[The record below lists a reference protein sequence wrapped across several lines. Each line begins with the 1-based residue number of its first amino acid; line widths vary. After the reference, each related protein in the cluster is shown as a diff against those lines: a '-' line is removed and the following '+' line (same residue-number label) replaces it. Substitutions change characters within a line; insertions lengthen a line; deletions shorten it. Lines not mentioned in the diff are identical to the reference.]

1 MMAPGRAAA
10 ATAALLLLCCAAADA
25 TSATAALEQLSFG
38 EPSVVRATDEYAT
51 VSVTQP
57 SLNAGLWSAA
67 SIINAEVPFAV
78 TQSSHVLP
86 GSPGGGGVMES
97 VLNLSAAPSCT
108 ATVKLLPIQKAS
120 KPNTGGVATLPTSGS
135 ATCSLGTA
143 HGLAY
148 EQCVSHCCSQLNC
161 SAFAWYDML
170 DGGAVTGRCQ
180 TYTRDYTVG
189 PQGFGPT
196 QPVRAAQGGVLT
208 VPPAQ
213 NDDIANGL
221 RSGTWLG
228 GVGTGGYEIRAD
240 GSFHLSTIRNQS
252 PAAEPW
258 QATMRDMVLAVAV
271 DGTPRLYKTRLI
283 CSFPSVRPESVLVN
297 YRFPQ
302 HT

>member
-1 MMAPGRAAA
+1 MEALQRGKRRRGDWTPAAPADKPPAARSAPA
-10 ATAALLLLCCAAADA
+10 ARTAVLLLCCAGAADA

-57 SLNAGLWSAA
+57 SLNSGLWSAA
-67 SIINAEVPFAV
+67 SIISAEVPFAV
-78 TQSSHVLP
+78 TQCSHVLP

-108 ATVKLLPIQKAS
+108 ATVKLLPI
-120 KPNTGGVATLPTSGS
+120 TGGVATLPTSGS
-135 ATCSLGTA
+135 ATCILGTA

-161 SAFAWYDML
+161 SAFAWYDMGPTS
-170 DGGAVTGRCQ
+170 DPHEGKGRCQ

-196 QPVRAAQGGVLT
+196 LPVRAAKGGVLT
-208 VPPAQ
+208 VLPAQ

-271 DGTPRLYKTRLI
+271 DGTADTIVHLNT
-283 CSFPSVRPESVLVN
+283 
-297 YRFPQ
+297 
-302 HT
+302 